1 MTEELVSGPLLPDEQ
16 LVVDSFKMFIRESE
30 FKQGM
35 PVHVA
40 KCKLADGRL
49 YEILFA
55 KSHPRIAKSAKN
67 FHLKV
72 DHPKHGQMKCI
83 EEVWT
88 ALLEDFP
95 MRPNLMEALIKLV
108 NSTGGTARGYYSN
121 GSYWFGNKKWSV
133 VWQCPDNPFLVTHGI
148 KRPVAKH

>member
-1 MTEELVSGPLLPDEQ
+1 MTEQLVSGPLLSDEQ
-16 LVVDSFKMFIRESE
+16 LVVDSFKMFIQEQAM
-30 FKQGM
+30 KPGM

-40 KCKLADGRL
+40 KCKVADGRE
-49 YEILFA
+49 YQILFA
-55 KSHPRIAKSAKN
+55 RSHPRIVKSAKN

-72 DHPKHGQMKCI
+72 QHPKHGQLKNI

-133 VWQCPDNPFLVTHGI
+133 VWQYPDNPFMVLHG
-148 KRPVAKH
+148 AKHHNTKH